1 VSTRKATCELYHS
14 FLLFRKWKCIIST
27 TMFQELYRNRHNRL
41 CGLLC
46 QNQVSSSTTR
56 EQNFQQKASTRFS
69 CTNYVTTNAPF
80 QPTNFILLSLDPLL
94 MSRWNYKCASK
105 RTTQGKLLR
114 SNSYIKVACAFHHG
128 HLSRCQNQ
136 GSFFY

>member
-1 VSTRKATCELYHS
+1 
-14 FLLFRKWKCIIST
+14 
-27 TMFQELYRNRHNRL
+27 MFQQLYRNRHDRF

-80 QPTNFILLSLDPLL
+80 QPTNFIFLSLDPLL
-94 MSRWNYKCASK
+94 MSHWNYKCASK

-128 HLSRCQNQ
+128 HLSKMPKPRFLLLLTHEHTNSIVLLILRPSCQMNH
-136 GSFFY
+136 GVS